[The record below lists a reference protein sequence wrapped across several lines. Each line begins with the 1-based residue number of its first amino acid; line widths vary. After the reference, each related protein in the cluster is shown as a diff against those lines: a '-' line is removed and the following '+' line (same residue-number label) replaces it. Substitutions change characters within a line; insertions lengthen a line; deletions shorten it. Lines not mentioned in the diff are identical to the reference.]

1 MMVDFS
7 GESFYIAT
15 YLYLPDDGRYS
26 IYRTM
31 VDIAGFGRQV
41 RFTCGVFSKI
51 CVKVCLVTLKIIFF
65 LLFLLSS
72 LLIVYTRQ
80 GLFIYF
86 FPPFDIIVQ
95 ILPVIDITNNLNN

>member
-1 MMVDFS
+1 MVDFS

-15 YLYLPDDGRYS
+15 FLYLPDDGRYS
-26 IYRTM
+26 IYQTM
-31 VDIAGFGRQV
+31 VDSAVFGGLV

-65 LLFLLSS
+65 WLFMLSS

-80 GLFIYF
+80 GLFYF
-86 FPPFDIIVQ
+86 LPF
-95 ILPVIDITNNLNN
+95 